1 MRHEILYHQGGF
13 WKDAGMN
20 LLKPIFDKFV
30 KYELVIGAERSLRHR
45 WNQGMC
51 FYANAPKSKHM
62 GRITGHPNTNRMR
75 IYGDVALDI
84 AGPFDF
90 RNVIIGYEEYS
101 PEVLIMHFEYFYPGQ
116 VGRPPFDDLC
126 TRYEQQYKGEPA
138 HFKHNGCYLL
148 KGCE

>member
-1 MRHEILYHQGGF
+1 
-13 WKDAGMN
+13 MN